1 MRPQLNANYRYLCGP
16 SNPVT
21 GELFGDDLPK
31 AIKDIT
37 DTNHLSSKLT
47 RDSSRYTRR
56 GTQQHTYTAAG
67 VGSTRIT
74 LIIITLDPV
83 DTFLMQLQ
91 ARQKTT
97 AAPSAQREGGKNKSM
112 RN

>member
-1 MRPQLNANYRYLCGP
+1 MRPQLNANYRYLCAP

-37 DTNHLSSKLT
+37 DTNRLSSKLT

-56 GTQQHTYTAAG
+56 GTQQHTYAAAG
-67 VGSTRIT
+67 R
-74 LIIITLDPV
+74 
-83 DTFLMQLQ
+83 
-91 ARQKTT
+91 
-97 AAPSAQREGGKNKSM
+97 GKYKNNPFETKSP
-112 RN
+112 R